1 MKVLI
6 CDDER
11 AMIDKYKIR
20 LEEIS
25 KKFSIQIEMLY
36 YTSGKFMIISIE
48 EWINQVSIIYLDVQ
62 INSLSGIDL
71 AKRIRNYGYDG
82 EIVFFARS
90 KSFAYEAFEVFP
102 TSYILKSQLYDE
114 CFEKIFYKCLTN
126 IKKQKEENFLLKY
139 GQGNIIIPL
148 KDINYFEINKKL
160 VTLNYLDN
168 KMETF
173 YSNLNTLEE
182 KLRRKGFLRIHR
194 SYLINIDKVY
204 KFSSSNIILNCGTN
218 IPIGRTYIK
227 KVSMILDIKFGKKY
241 FKN

>member
-1 MKVLI
+1 MKILI

-11 AMIDKYKIR
+11 DMIDKYKIR
-20 LEEIS
+20 LEEIG
-25 KKFSIQIEMLY
+25 KKFSVKIETLY
-36 YTSGKFMIISIE
+36 YASGEFMLISRE
-48 EWINQVSIIYLDVQ
+48 EWINQVSIIYLDIQ

-71 AKRIRNYGYDG
+71 AKRIRDLGYDG

-90 KSFAYEAFEVFP
+90 KNFAYEAYEVFP
-102 TSYILKSQLYDE
+102 TSYILKNQLYDE
-114 CFEKIFYKCLTN
+114 SFEKIFYKCLTN
-126 IKKQKEENFLLKY
+126 IEKQDEENFILKY
-139 GQGNIIIPL
+139 GQGSVIIPL

-182 KLRRKGFLRIHR
+182 KLKRKGFLRIHR
-194 SYLINIDKVY
+194 SYLVNTDKIY
-204 KFSSSNIILNCGTN
+204 KFTGNNITLNCGIN

-227 KVSMILDIKFGKKY
+227 KVSLVLNKLF
-241 FKN
+241 NL